1 MPSKTKYPL
10 LDRFIWYLNERWA
23 IHQKRLK
30 GLPPPWTDDA
40 ALQKYRFC
48 QVRREDDRVTRWI
61 HENWLRPHADDP
73 DLWHAMCV
81 ARTFNLPATL
91 DAIGWSSPWSK
102 RGKRVLET
110 ARILQRSGDVR
121 VFTGAY
127 MVNTHGK
134 HGGVLWSDKYDCP
147 LIEYSKMV
155 FDKLWANGEA
165 LRPKRDEQLAL
176 VHSRLASQFGFGPF
190 MANQVVA
197 DIKYGHVLA
206 NAPDWETFAAS
217 GPGSLRGLNRVCGR
231 ELNQRWREAD
241 WHGALLAVRKVILPQ
256 LPRALRSLDAQ
267 NIEHGLCE
275 FDKWCRVQEG
285 GRPKQTYTVVQSNY
299 CMEVA

>member
-81 ARTFNLPATL
+81 ARIGFNLPATL
-91 DAIGWSSPWSK
+91 EAVGWPEPWGR
-102 RGKRVLET
+102 RGKAVMEA
-110 ARILQRSGDVR
+110 ARRRKLTGASMI
-121 VFTGAY
+121 TGAY
-127 MVNTHGK
+127 IIATHGS
-134 HGGVLWSDKYDCP
+134 GEIDGQGRRRPLVEYLYDVLSGAWQ
-147 LIEYSKMV
+147 ERV
-155 FDKLWANGEA
+155 A
-165 LRPKRDEQLAL
+165 LMPRVNDTLASF
-176 VHSRLASQFGFGPF
+176 HARLAKPFGFGLF
-190 MANQVVA
+190 TAGQVVA
-197 DIKYGHVLA
+197 DMKHAKPLRDA
-206 NAPDWETFAAS
+206 KDWSTFAVS
-217 GPGSLRGLNRVCGR
+217 GPGSLKGLNLVCGR

-241 WHGALLAVRKVILPQ
+241 WHMMLLEVRKALLPS
-256 LPRALRSLDAQ
+256 LPRQLHDLDAQ

-275 FDKWCRVQEG
+275 LFKWLRIQDG
-285 GRPKQTYTVVQSNY
+285 GRSKQSFKTAQPNY
-299 CMEVA
+299 FKETK